1 MKFGIGQSVRRK
13 EDNRLVTGH
22 GQYTDDINL
31 PSQLYLYVL
40 RSPHAHASFG
50 RIDTAAAKAAPG
62 VRAVYTFADIDADK
76 VGLLPCMIPIQ
87 NRDKSAMV
95 KTERPALA
103 KGVVRHVGDPVA
115 AIIAETYTQARD
127 AAELVEIDYDILP
140 AIVDTAGA
148 TAGNAAQVWPEVKNN
163 LAFDWSF
170 GDEAKISE
178 AFAKATHV
186 TKLDLIQNRIVV
198 NAMEPRA
205 AIGDF
210 AADGSLT
217 FYSSTQGGF
226 NHKAILAGMIFN
238 MPQEKVRIVTPDVG
252 GGFGMK
258 SFLFPEQVLVCYA
271 SRKIGK
277 PVKWTGDRSE
287 SFLSDTMGR
296 DNVTT
301 AELALDKDNRFL
313 ALRVKTIAN
322 MGAYLS
328 NFAPIIPTMAPLG
341 VLGGVYDFP
350 LKSLTVEGVYT
361 HTVPVDA
368 YRGAGRPEVCYIIE
382 RLVERAARELKVNA
396 AELRR
401 KNFIRPDQFP
411 YDNGVGQKYDSGE
424 FARCMDDSMQ
434 MADWAGFEARR
445 KEATSRGK
453 LRGIGMSYYVEITP
467 GNPQEI
473 AKIDFEADDTVSVWV
488 GTQSNGQ
495 GHDTTFAQI
504 VAERLGLPFDKI
516 NIRYG
521 DTDKLKQGGGTGGS
535 RSLYM
540 AGNAIALA
548 SDALIKRGKEIASH
562 SLEAA
567 AADIEFSDGS
577 FRIAGTDRKI
587 MLLDLAR
594 AIRDGSLK
602 LPPEL
607 AEKGLNEESVF
618 TRAAPTFP
626 NGCHIC
632 EVELDPDTGV
642 CQVARY
648 SVCDDFGKVVNP
660 MIVNGQ
666 VHGGIVQGLGQA
678 LLENAVYDP
687 ESGQLLAG
695 SFMDYA
701 MPRADDMPSFN
712 LKMNEIPCR
721 TNALGVKGCGEAGT
735 VGALAAVMNAIVDA
749 LAPLGITHMDMPATP
764 LKIWQAVQGSGRRQ
778 AAE

>member
-13 EDNRLVTGH
+13 EDDRLVTGH
-22 GQYTDDINL
+22 GRYTDDINL
-31 PSQLYLYVL
+31 PNQLYLHVL
-40 RSPHAHASFG
+40 RSPHAHARIG

-62 VRAVYTFADIDADK
+62 VKAVYTFADIDADK
-76 VGLLPCMIPIQ
+76 IGLLPCMIPIQ
-87 NRDKSAMV
+87 NRDNSAMV

-103 KGVVRHVGDPVA
+103 NGLVRHVGDPVA
-115 AIIAETYTQARD
+115 AIVAETYAQARD
-127 AAELVEIDYDILP
+127 AADLVDIDYDTLP

-148 TAGNAAQVWPEVKNN
+148 TAKGAPQVWPEVKSN

-170 GDEAKISE
+170 GDEARIEE
-178 AFAKATHV
+178 AFAKAAHV

-205 AIGDF
+205 AIGHF

-226 NHKAILAGMIFN
+226 NHKAILAAMIFN
-238 MPQEKVRIVTPDVG
+238 IPQEKVRIVTPDVG

-271 SRKIGK
+271 SRKLGK

-313 ALRVKTIAN
+313 ALRVNTIAN

-350 LKSLTVEGVYT
+350 LKSLRVEGVYT

-382 RLVERAARELKVNA
+382 RLVERAARELRVNA

-424 FARCMDDSMQ
+424 FARCMDDSMA
-434 MADWAGFEARR
+434 MADWSGFESRR
-445 KEATSRGK
+445 KEAASRGK

-504 VAERLGLPFDKI
+504 VAERLGLPFDRI

-567 AADIEFSDGS
+567 AADIEFSEGG

-632 EVELDPDTGV
+632 EVEIDPDTGV
-642 CQVARY
+642 CHVARY

-687 ESGQLLAG
+687 ESGQLLTG
-695 SFMDYA
+695 TFMDYA

-749 LAPLGITHMDMPATP
+749 LAPLGVTHMDMPATP
-764 LKIWQAVQGSGRRQ
+764 LKIWQAVQNHRRV

>member
-1 MKFGIGQSVRRK
+1 
-13 EDNRLVTGH
+13 
-22 GQYTDDINL
+22 
-31 PSQLYLYVL
+31 
-40 RSPHAHASFG
+40 
-50 RIDTAAAKAAPG
+50 
-62 VRAVYTFADIDADK
+62 
-76 VGLLPCMIPIQ
+76 
-87 NRDKSAMV
+87 
-95 KTERPALA
+95 
-103 KGVVRHVGDPVA
+103 
-115 AIIAETYTQARD
+115 
-127 AAELVEIDYDILP
+127 
-140 AIVDTAGA
+140 
-148 TAGNAAQVWPEVKNN
+148 
-163 LAFDWSF
+163 
-170 GDEAKISE
+170 
-178 AFAKATHV
+178 
-186 TKLDLIQNRIVV
+186 
-198 NAMEPRA
+198 
-205 AIGDF
+205 
-210 AADGSLT
+210 
-217 FYSSTQGGF
+217 
-226 NHKAILAGMIFN
+226 
-238 MPQEKVRIVTPDVG
+238 
-252 GGFGMK
+252 
-258 SFLFPEQVLVCYA
+258 
-271 SRKIGK
+271 
-277 PVKWTGDRSE
+277 
-287 SFLSDTMGR
+287 
-296 DNVTT
+296 
-301 AELALDKDNRFL
+301 
-313 ALRVKTIAN
+313 
-322 MGAYLS
+322 
-328 NFAPIIPTMAPLG
+328 
-341 VLGGVYDFP
+341 
-350 LKSLTVEGVYT
+350 
-361 HTVPVDA
+361 
-368 YRGAGRPEVCYIIE
+368 
-382 RLVERAARELKVNA
+382 VERAASELKVNA

-434 MADWAGFEARR
+434 MAEWSGFESRR
-445 KEATSRGK
+445 KEAAGRGK
-453 LRGIGMSYYVEITP
+453 LRGIGMSYYIEITP

-632 EVELDPDTGV
+632 EVEIDPETGV

-678 LLENAVYDP
+678 LLEDAVYDP

-695 SFMDYA
+695 TFMDYA

-749 LAPLGITHMDMPATP
+749 LAPLGVTHMNMPATP
-764 LKIWQAVQGSGRRQ
+764 LKIWQAVQGKRRL